1 MSEIKIDNLTGKTSA
16 GDITVTSEGGAVT
29 MQLQQGLAKVWS
41 RFNGTAAT
49 TTDSFN
55 QASFVDAGTGIY
67 QINMSNPYTG
77 NVGAH
82 TTCSGTYHAIN
93 RSTGTSS
100 QIELGTYGSS
110 HSSVD
115 ESRCS
120 IISHGDLA

>member
-1 MSEIKIDNLTGKTSA
+1 MSEIKVDTLTGKTSA
-16 GDITVTSEGGAVT
+16 NDITVTVGAT
-29 MQLQQGLAKVWS
+29 ATGKLEQGLAKVWS

-55 QASFVDAGTGIY
+55 QASLVDAGTGIY
-67 QINMSNPYTG
+67 QVNMNNPYTG

-82 TTCSGTYHAIN
+82 TTCSGAYHAIN
-93 RSTGTSS
+93 RSSGTAT
-100 QIELGTYGSS
+100 QIEIGTYNSS